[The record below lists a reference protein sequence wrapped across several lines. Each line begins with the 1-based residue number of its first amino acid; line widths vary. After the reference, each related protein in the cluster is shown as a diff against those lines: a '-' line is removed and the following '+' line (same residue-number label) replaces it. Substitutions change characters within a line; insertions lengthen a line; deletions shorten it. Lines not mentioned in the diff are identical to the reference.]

1 MATETTA
8 LSVEQAISARD
19 HGYRDRLPI
28 MRASFAALARHVRGK
43 RVLDY
48 GCGIGLSAVVQVE
61 SGAAHVTGV
70 DLFEERI
77 IEGRPFVASMGLS
90 DRIRLEHA
98 PDTRQLPFAGGAFEV
113 VTCNAMLEHIPQPRD
128 AWIREIWRMVA
139 PGGML
144 IVNETPNKYLPWDFH
159 TLGLPLTNWLPSPVA
174 RWIGVMTG
182 HWRAERTDWDYS
194 GWRGMGYY
202 EFVSNLDGEFTVEHE
217 VTRPRHRVLRALGLP
232 SALLDP
238 YPLYLVRKDR
248 VPV

>member
-1 MATETTA
+1 
-8 LSVEQAISARD
+8 
-19 HGYRDRLPI
+19 

-77 IEGRPFVASMGLS
+77 IEGRPFVASMGS
-90 DRIRLEHA
+90 VGIVFGWST
-98 PDTRQLPFAGGAFEV
+98 PPTRGSCRSLAARFEV

-174 RWIGVMTG
+174 RWI
-182 HWRAERTDWDYS
+182 A
-194 GWRGMGYY
+194 
-202 EFVSNLDGEFTVEHE
+202 
-217 VTRPRHRVLRALGLP
+217 
-232 SALLDP
+232 
-238 YPLYLVRKDR
+238 
-248 VPV
+248 